1 MSDAERTEILKD
13 KKIQRIAEA
22 QQFSQDVLEKIPEI
36 HTWEDI
42 DKYFG
47 KQKRNLI
54 QKIADEFKVF
64 KNYENKDISLSFEFT
79 NNNFRESYGKQKNK
93 FVSFAKMFSVF
104 DTVIENAVG
113 IEVHKRPDYKP
124 DPTLKNV
131 YVLMSS
137 FADGDYFIPVKLEIK
152 EFNDKQN
159 KLYVAIALDGIK
171 KTEVSKQG
179 TTEIGVAQ
187 GSRSVNISI
196 LDLIQKIN
204 PSNTNF
210 TKYFPKNIL
219 TQAQKE
225 ILDSDTNN
233 DERKSVK
240 RSYEPGKESEFK
252 ETLHDK
258 YDNAGQEKT
267 SEKQKGKKKSQYTA
281 KGTIKNLIKD
291 VFETYVT
298 VENIDDDFAF
308 VSKEAGNDVVT
319 DIWKKLNDSNAK
331 YDKKK
336 FASLMADKILENTI
350 LADSKIYDADK
361 LLKGFMH
368 RIDLSS
374 VADQIGSDIK
384 RKINARWALKEGQ
397 EAISINDIVQQVNT
411 KVGVQISAQD
421 LLGAV
426 TEINSLFIKYC

>member
-1 MSDAERTEILKD
+1 
-13 KKIQRIAEA
+13 
-22 QQFSQDVLEKIPEI
+22 
-36 HTWEDI
+36 
-42 DKYFG
+42 
-47 KQKRNLI
+47 
-54 QKIADEFKVF
+54 
-64 KNYENKDISLSFEFT
+64 
-79 NNNFRESYGKQKNK
+79 
-93 FVSFAKMFSVF
+93 MFSVF

-196 LDLIQKIN
+196 LDLMQKIN

-240 RSYEPGKESEFK
+240 RSYEPGKESEFEEVLK
-252 ETLHDK
+252 SK
-258 YDNAGQEKT
+258 YEST
-267 SEKQKGKKKSQYTA
+267 ST
-281 KGTIKNLIKD
+281 
-291 VFETYVT
+291 
-298 VENIDDDFAF
+298 
-308 VSKEAGNDVVT
+308 
-319 DIWKKLNDSNAK
+319 
-331 YDKKK
+331 
-336 FASLMADKILENTI
+336 
-350 LADSKIYDADK
+350 
-361 LLKGFMH
+361 
-368 RIDLSS
+368 DLS
-374 VADQIGSDIK
+374 
-384 RKINARWALKEGQ
+384 
-397 EAISINDIVQQVNT
+397 
-411 KVGVQISAQD
+411 
-421 LLGAV
+421 
-426 TEINSLFIKYC
+426 KYKKAKSSKASQRIY